1 VEKLDYKIKGVED
14 EKNAGYDKERIL
26 RRRMGVKRNRA
37 AFGHYHCISGFPA
50 HYKERPGI

>member
-26 RRRMGVKRNRA
+26 RRRMGVKRKQGSFWA
-37 AFGHYHCISGFPA
+37 LSLYFWLSCSL
-50 HYKERPGI
+50 